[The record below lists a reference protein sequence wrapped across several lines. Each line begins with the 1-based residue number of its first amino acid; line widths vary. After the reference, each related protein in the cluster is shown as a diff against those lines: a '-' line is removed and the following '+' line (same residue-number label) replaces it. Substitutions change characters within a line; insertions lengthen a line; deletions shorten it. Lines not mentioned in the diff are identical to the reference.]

1 MQSPETLPPWEAL
14 SDLRENAMG
23 IRFFVCFFGFW
34 FFVCLFCFVLFC
46 FVLFC
51 HTTAEAAQQALI
63 FRRQN
68 QQDMSPLRDYACVLG

>member
-1 MQSPETLPPWEAL
+1 
-14 SDLRENAMG
+14 
-23 IRFFVCFFGFW
+23 
-34 FFVCLFCFVLFC
+34 LFCFVLFC